1 MTAADPRPGAD
12 AALAA
17 LDALP
22 ADASDADR
30 LDAVYNP
37 IAVAVL
43 GTQAQA
49 LALNGYGDCGEA
61 LAIRASAY
69 QAGDYDA

>member
-1 MTAADPRPGAD
+1 MPAADPRPGAD
-12 AALAA
+12 AATAA
-17 LDALP
+17 LSALP
-22 ADASDADR
+22 SDASDAEVI
-30 LDAVYNP
+30 DAVYNP

-43 GTQAQA
+43 GTQSQA
-49 LALNGYGDCGEA
+49 LALNGHGDCSQS